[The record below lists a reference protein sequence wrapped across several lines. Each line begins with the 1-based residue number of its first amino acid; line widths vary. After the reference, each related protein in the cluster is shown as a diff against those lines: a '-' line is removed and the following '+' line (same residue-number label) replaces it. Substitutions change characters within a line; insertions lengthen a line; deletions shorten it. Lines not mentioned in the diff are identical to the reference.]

1 MLRGVGILLV
11 LGGCFY
17 FGRAQVRAINRRV
30 NALSSILRALEIIEQ
45 ELVFHL
51 STMEELFEF
60 AALRSSEPA
69 SGFLRM
75 CGKELKKDYGKPLS
89 EIWHTAAQKK
99 LTDLKKSEMD
109 CLLALGNVLGRY
121 DGEWQCKSIE
131 NARII
136 LAQSLSTAVQERKSQ
151 GKMYSVLG
159 AAAGAFLVILLL

>member
-1 MLRGVGILLV
+1 MLRGVGVLLV

-89 EIWHTAAQKK
+89 EIWRVAALGK
-99 LTDLKKSEMD
+99 LTDLKKNEMD

-121 DGEWQCKSIE
+121 DGEGQRKSIE
-131 NARII
+131 NTRVI
-136 LAQSLSTAVQERKSQ
+136 LAQAMSTAVRERQSQ